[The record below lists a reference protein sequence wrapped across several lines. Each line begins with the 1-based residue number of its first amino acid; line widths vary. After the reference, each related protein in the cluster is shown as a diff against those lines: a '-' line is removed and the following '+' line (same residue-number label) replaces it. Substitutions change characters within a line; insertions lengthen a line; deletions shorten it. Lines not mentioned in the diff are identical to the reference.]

1 MFLLGLGTKTSKLRV
16 RKDHVWTCLA
26 CLDKYIWFCGHKHG
40 LKMSWYLLENIQW
53 FHTYISPSWCV
64 TIIS

>member
-16 RKDHVWTCLA
+16 RKDHFWTCLA

-53 FHTYISPSWCV
+53 FHTYISPSWCA